1 MTRSGVFVLTLLVV
15 GLAAAVGPGCAGPKK
30 PPLRK
35 DAQGRTI
42 LVSGADAEAV
52 EEHRRQQRDVLHTK
66 ADDTRVGS
74 EGAKAVEAQIG
85 VLGDAALD
93 EYVQAL
99 GDKLLRGVPRRFDYR
114 FRVVDQV
121 EPNAFALPGGH
132 IFVSR
137 GLLALMTS
145 EDELANVMGHEI
157 SHVVRRH
164 AATRQAIERHR
175 TRFIMPWI
183 RAGQDASYSRDMER
197 QADKEGQMLAAAAGY
212 DPLALSTFLSA
223 LGKAERLARGSARPP
238 SMFDTHPGT
247 TERVA
252 SNAMRASEI
261 RWHRDPALGDT
272 RIGYL
277 ERIEG
282 LPYGDRPESG
292 VFQGTRFLHPVLGF
306 QMRFPDGWRT
316 ANSAGSVGAMA
327 PDRQAQV
334 FLEPDK
340 PAEDATAAA
349 KRYVEGLEREVKS
362 VKVLGFDPL
371 TIAGHP
377 GARIEL
383 EVGGRIHAIVAFF
396 AYRGVQFRATG
407 VTPARLM
414 KSRRNQL
421 LSSIRSFR
429 PLAGGDTRGIQSKRL
444 HLVETRSGE
453 DISALCRRSACAA
466 KTVAATAIMNGV
478 GAKDRFAG
486 GELVKI
492 VRAERWAPPAP

>member
-1 MTRSGVFVLTLLVV
+1 MTRHSTLL
-15 GLAAAVGPGCAGPKK
+15 LALLLAGSSALAPGCGPKR
-30 PPLRK
+30 PPLEK

-42 LVSGADAEAV
+42 LVSEADAEPV
-52 EEHRRQQRDVLHTK
+52 EEQRRRRQDVLHTK
-66 ADDTRVGS
+66 DDDRRVGG
-74 EGAKAVEAQIG
+74 EGARAVEAQIG

-99 GDKLLRGVPRRFDYR
+99 GDKLLRGVPRRFEYR

-137 GLLALMTS
+137 GLLALARS
-145 EDELANVMGHEI
+145 EDELANVIGHEI

-183 RAGQDASYSRDMER
+183 RAGQDAAYSRDMER

-212 DPLALSTFLSA
+212 DPGALSTFLAS

-252 SNAMRASEI
+252 SNAMRAAEI

-272 RIGYL
+272 RSGYL

-292 VFQGTRFLHPVLGF
+292 VFQGSRFLHPVLGF
-306 QMRFPDGWRT
+306 QMRFPEGWRT
-316 ANSAGSVGAMA
+316 ANSAGSVGAIA

-340 PAEDATAAA
+340 PWDDATAAA
-349 KRYVEGLEREVKS
+349 KRYVAELEKEIQS
-362 VKVLGFDPL
+362 VKVLAFDPQ

-377 GARIEL
+377 GARLEL
-383 EVGGRIHAIVAFF
+383 IVGGRIHALVAFF
-396 AYRGVQFRATG
+396 AYEGVHFRATG

-414 KSRRNQL
+414 KGYRNRL
-421 LSSIRSFR
+421 LSAIRSFR
-429 PLAGGDTRGIQSKRL
+429 PLAPGDARGIVSNRIRL
-444 HLVETRSGE
+444 VDARNGE
-453 DISALCRRSACAA
+453 NLAALCARSECAPNTA
-466 KTVAATAIMNGV
+466 PATAVMNGV
-478 GAKDRFAG
+478 GVRDHFG
-486 GELVKI
+486 FGDIVKI
-492 VRAERWAPPAP
+492 VRAEPWTPPER